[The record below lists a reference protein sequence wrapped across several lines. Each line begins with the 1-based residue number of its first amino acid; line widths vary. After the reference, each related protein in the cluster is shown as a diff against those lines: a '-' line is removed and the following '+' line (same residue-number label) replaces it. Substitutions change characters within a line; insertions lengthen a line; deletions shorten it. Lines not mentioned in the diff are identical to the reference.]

1 MLGEQ
6 FMVGSEVCGAVISVR
21 FQVHV
26 ILQAFQSNNTFNED
40 CLEVTAE
47 KVSCCLPIAKQPP
60 LHHSHV
66 GCLVPFDLSND
77 FKLCHTLAKECTVLD
92 TFGHKQ
98 TKQIINRGKT
108 VIGHTIRDSKNN
120 SFHKDLM

>member
-26 ILQAFQSNNTFNED
+26 ILQAFQSNHNFNED
-40 CLEVTAE
+40 CLEVTTE

-66 GCLVPFDLSND
+66 GVFQMILSCVTHLQRNVQ
-77 FKLCHTLAKECTVLD
+77 C
-92 TFGHKQ
+92 
-98 TKQIINRGKT
+98 
-108 VIGHTIRDSKNN
+108 
-120 SFHKDLM
+120 